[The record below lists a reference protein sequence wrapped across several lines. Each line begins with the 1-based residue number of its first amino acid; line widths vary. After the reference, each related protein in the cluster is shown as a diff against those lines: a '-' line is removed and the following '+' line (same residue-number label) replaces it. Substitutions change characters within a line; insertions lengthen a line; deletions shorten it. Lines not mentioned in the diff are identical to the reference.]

1 MRRFLPALAALLL
14 LLSLCACTK
23 PSEEPTPS
31 PAPPAEETQNPKST
45 KRIAVS
51 PATGDGRQLIF
62 DCPADWESDGY
73 NDIDYRGR
81 KLIEVYYTPAEEQ
94 RGYMQKWDDIQI
106 KQLGEREFYISSAEY
121 GILEDPE
128 MTPGVE
134 EEKVC
139 LYTIWSYYFFDG
151 EDSYGIALFENQ
163 EREQVISVEDFEE
176 ILANLEVKKPP
187 ENIETKKL
195 AVTVNPNGEEQR
207 LILECPA
214 DWETEYGCITYEGR
228 LLVDFYADTAES
240 IQNSYL
246 QGHDDIQ
253 TKRLG
258 EREFQTYMEE
268 YMGKETV
275 PGESEARRVPY
286 QSWSYYFA
294 EDGIGYLIRLEQ
306 SKERE
311 EVISI
316 TDFEKILARLEI
328 EAPLGTT
335 ENAVGYEKMTL
346 GKISLWLPEG
356 TVYRENTIYEDNSD
370 LARRISTVEG
380 FEAIE
385 DKDAPFA
392 VYDEKYSDAHW
403 VEEHEFGGYASKSYH
418 RQIEVTDTAIPGFI
432 NLTGYCIDVGD
443 EMLVITFYKMR
454 VGGYS
459 PIAQDDDFVKVLNSI
474 EVG

>member
-14 LLSLCACTK
+14 LLTLCACAK

-31 PAPPAEETQNPKST
+31 PVPPAEETQNPKST

-62 DCPADWESDGY
+62 ECPADWESNGHGY
-73 NDIDYRGR
+73 IDYQGR

-106 KQLGEREFYISSAEY
+106 KQLGEREFYTSSAEY

-134 EEKVC
+134 EKKVC

-163 EREQVISVEDFEE
+163 EREQIISIEDFEE
-176 ILANLEVKKPP
+176 ILANLEVKKPR

-207 LILECPA
+207 LILVCPA
-214 DWETEYGCITYEGR
+214 DWEAEYGCITYEGR
-228 LLVDFYADTAES
+228 LLVDFYADTAEN
-240 IQNSYL
+240 IQNNYL
-246 QGHDDIQ
+246 QRHDDIQ
-253 TKRLG
+253 TKQLG
-258 EREFQTYMEE
+258 EREFQTYAEE
-268 YMGKETV
+268 YMGKEAV

-286 QSWSYYFA
+286 ESFSYYFA

-311 EVISI
+311 EVISV
-316 TDFEKILARLEI
+316 TDFEEILAGLEI
-328 EAPLGTT
+328 EKPLETT

-346 GKISLWLPEG
+346 GKISLWLPDG
-356 TVYRENTIYEDNSD
+356 TTCEDGSLRNEQTGTEF
-370 LARRISTVEG
+370 LATVPTVE
-380 FEAIE
+380 AIT
-385 DKDAPFA
+385 DKEAPFA
-392 VYDEKYSDAHW
+392 AYDETYSDAYR
-403 VEEHEFGGYASKSYH
+403 VEEHKFGGYAAKSYY
-418 RQIEVTDTAIPGFI
+418 R
-432 NLTGYCIDVGD
+432 
-443 EMLVITFYKMR
+443 
-454 VGGYS
+454 S
-459 PIAQDDDFVKVLNSI
+459 
-474 EVG
+474 

>member
-14 LLSLCACTK
+14 LLTLYACGK
-23 PSEEPTPS
+23 PGEEPTPS
-31 PAPPAEETQNPKST
+31 PVPPAEETQSPKST

-62 DCPADWESDGY
+62 ECPADWESDGHD
-73 NDIDYRGR
+73 DIDYQGR

-106 KQLGEREFYISSAEY
+106 KQLGKREFYISSAEY

-134 EEKVC
+134 EKKVC

-163 EREQVISVEDFEE
+163 EREQVISIPDFEE
-176 ILANLEVKKPP
+176 ILANLEVKKPL

-207 LILECPA
+207 LILVCPA
-214 DWETEYGCITYEGR
+214 DWEAEYGCITCEGR
-228 LLVDFYADTAES
+228 LLVGFYAGEAEYVKS
-240 IQNSYL
+240 IWQPDKTKDHDIW
-246 QGHDDIQ
+246 GHQI
-253 TKRLG
+253 G
-258 EREFQTYMEE
+258 EREFLISGEE
-268 YMGKETV
+268 YAV
-275 PGESEARRVPY
+275 SGESNANLSPY
-286 QSWSYYFA
+286 QSLSYYFA

-306 SKERE
+306 GKEQ
-311 EVISI
+311 VISI
-316 TDFEKILARLEI
+316 PDFEDILAGLEI
-328 EAPLGTT
+328 EKPLGTT

-356 TVYRENTIYEDNSD
+356 TTCEDGSLRNERAGTEF
-370 LARRISTVEG
+370 LATVPTVES
-380 FEAIE
+380 IT
-385 DKDAPFA
+385 DKAAPFA
-392 VYDEKYSDAHW
+392 VYDETFSDSYR
-403 VEEHEFGGYASKSYH
+403 VEEHEFGGYAAKSYH
-418 RQIEVTDTAIPGFI
+418 RSWEEPDDALPMKMHEVI
-432 NLTGYCIDVGD
+432 YCIDTGD
-443 EMLVITFYKMR
+443 EMIRLTLTPLIGLG
-454 VGGYS
+454 VGTQCEMFEK
-459 PIAQDDDFVKVLNSI
+459 ILNSI